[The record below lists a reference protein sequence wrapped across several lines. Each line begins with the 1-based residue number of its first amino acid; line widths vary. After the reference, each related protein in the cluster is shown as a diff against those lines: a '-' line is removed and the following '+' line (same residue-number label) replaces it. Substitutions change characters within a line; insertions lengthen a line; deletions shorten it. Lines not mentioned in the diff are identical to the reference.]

1 MDVPL
6 GRYRQLDHHT
16 SRWALDR
23 YWLTDPSIDG
33 RNRGARVCGLGLVRR
48 GNCTSRVGALDR
60 VFIAMGAR
68 GVAFN
73 TTNSKVPLPEQRA
86 RFQSAQSA
94 VQHAAA
100 ALAAF
105 ASSKILSERPDGGLA
120 HMDRI
125 AYLSIGL
132 SLLVPTI
139 MLLVERELR
148 RSRQAPPL
156 EAGATTTV

>member
-1 MDVPL
+1 V
-6 GRYRQLDHHT
+6 
-16 SRWALDR
+16 
-23 YWLTDPSIDG
+23 
-33 RNRGARVCGLGLVRR
+33 LVLS
-48 GNCTSRVGALDR
+48 TAFFV
-60 VFIAMGAR
+60 AMGAR

-105 ASSKILSERPDGGLA
+105 ASSKILAERSDGGLA
-120 HMDRI
+120 HMDRV

-132 SLLVPTI
+132 SLLVPMI

-148 RSRQAPPL
+148 RARQTAPLQLGDPTDL
-156 EAGATTTV
+156 PRVQNADNAS